1 MALALIRRAD
11 ETNRSAE
18 GQTMDEQ
25 KRYMLIACAVTYREC
40 YHCAAISKN
49 IVNVRI
55 LDKGL
60 HDIGE
65 EKMSALLQKE
75 IDSVDAERYD
85 AILLGYGL
93 CNNGIR
99 GLHASLPLVI
109 ARAHDC
115 ITLLMGSKEVYRKYF
130 DENPG
135 TYFKST
141 GWMERG
147 TSSEEYGESISV
159 QLGIKGYDYYV
170 QKYGEDNAKYII
182 ETLGAGIENY
192 SKFAF
197 IDTQVCETARYR
209 AQVKSDADEKGWEY
223 EELCGS
229 TAILL
234 KMMNGEW
241 DEDVFLVLDPGKAI
255 EPSHRDDIIKS
266 VEEDGSDP
274 LVS

>member
-1 MALALIRRAD
+1 MGCMLAGKGRGM
-11 ETNRSAE
+11 E
-18 GQTMDEQ
+18 EQ
-25 KRYMLIACAVTYREC
+25 KRYVLIACAVIYREC
-40 YHCAAISKN
+40 YHCAAIAKN
-49 IVNVRI
+49 IVDVRI

-65 EKMSALLQKE
+65 AKMCAMLQKE
-75 IDSVDAERYD
+75 IDSVDGERYD

-99 GLHASLPLVI
+99 GLHSSLPLVI

-115 ITLLMGSKEVYRKYF
+115 ITLLMGSKEEYRRYF

-147 TSSEEYGESISV
+147 TSSQEYGESISS
-159 QLGIKGYDYYV
+159 QLGIKGYDHYV
-170 QKYGEDNAKYII
+170 EKYGEENAKYIM

-197 IDTQVCETARYR
+197 IDTQVCETERYS

-234 KMMNGEW
+234 KMMNGDW
-241 DEDVFLVLDPGKAI
+241 DEDVFLVINPGKAI
-255 EPSHRDDIIKS
+255 EPSHRDDIIKT
-266 VEEDGSDP
+266 VE
-274 LVS
+274 